1 MNLTKRTKS
10 ESNGTFLISNI
21 FPYQKMVWHRISLFP
36 ERWYNHE
43 TGETRT
49 VNPSH
54 SYRQHK
60 RTHTSSSSSNNI
72 GFTVTVYYKNRSI
85 KENKILKEMELD
97 SITEE
102 SSVAVLI
109 EMDATG
115 FTQQRVFSREQ
126 CMAALSRQDT
136 KELND
141 CQEDNDGNR
150 SKLLLKLIARNVSVQ
165 GDPVAATAIDKQQQR
180 QQEEEDEEE
189 DKEEEEE
196 EDKHRQD
203 WDIVLISSST
213 NNTAAI
219 SSTTSSKWSLAEVQ
233 RKKLNYQRACLKAQS
248 AARRASALQ
257 VLQCSFRI
265 VLSLRRC
272 EWRRKKMKQLHDR
285 QVKRE
290 TLRCA
295 IQSAVTIQ
303 KYVRDYMYRSNIE
316 RYLLRKNAATL
327 MQKIARGYNERMRM
341 RMIVVATS
349 VLAIQCAIRIW
360 QAQATVAWRDQ
371 TKKVRENV
379 RHEEEK
385 ALEGLRARQQQA
397 WQAQQQQQVQQA
409 QNVILSDTPL
419 VEIPAPA
426 AAALMMMPVV
436 VWNRPVPSKELLK
449 DSIGMRQDEL
459 EELELL
465 MPMMDS
471 AALIIQQQYHCLQA
485 RRKLEWRKQV
495 KIHKEMLIEKIRV
508 TRQFEKGQQGE
519 SENVFLLIFSS
530 FIFEVCTD
538 LSENNIY
545 VIPFYLFFIYF

>member
-1 MNLTKRTKS
+1 MKIFQRNAQAEIEERGTKHRNSKTRSTQRKPRS
-10 ESNGTFLISNI
+10 ILEAIIVLATVLNR
-21 FPYQKMVWHRISLFP
+21 MVWHRISIFP

-49 VNPSH
+49 VHPSH

-60 RTHTSSSSSNNI
+60 RTHTSSSSSDHNI

-85 KENKILKEMELD
+85 KENKILREMELD

-115 FTQQRVFSREQ
+115 LTQQRVFSREQ

-141 CQEDNDGNR
+141 CQEDNDRNE
-150 SKLLLKLIARNVSVQ
+150 LFLKLIARNVSVQ
-165 GDPVAATAIDKQQQR
+165 GDPVATAIDKQQQE
-180 QQEEEDEEE
+180 QEEEEQKQIQEQE
-189 DKEEEEE
+189 GG
-196 EDKHRQD
+196 KHRQN
-203 WDIVLISSST
+203 WAIVLISSST
-213 NNTAAI
+213 NNTATI
-219 SSTTSSKWSLAEVQ
+219 SSTTSSKWSLAAVQ

-248 AARRASALQ
+248 AARRTSALQ
-257 VLQCSFRI
+257 VLQCSFRT

-272 EWRRKKMKQLHDR
+272 EWRRQKMKQLHDR
-285 QVKRE
+285 HVQRE

-303 KYVRDYMYRSNIE
+303 KYVRGYMYCRNIE

-327 MQKIARGYNERMRM
+327 MQKIARGYNDRMRM
-341 RMIVVATS
+341 KMIVVATS
-349 VLAIQCAIRIW
+349 VVAIQCAIRIW

-379 RHEEEK
+379 RYEEEK
-385 ALEGLRARQQQA
+385 ALEALRARQQGAWQA
-397 WQAQQQQQVQQA
+397 QVQAQQQQTQKA
-409 QNVILSDTPL
+409 QNVILPDTPL
-419 VEIPAPA
+419 AEIPAPA

-436 VWNRPVPSKELLK
+436 VWNRPVPSSELLK
-449 DSIGMRQDEL
+449 DSIGMSQDEL

-465 MPMMDS
+465 MPMMDA

-508 TRQFEKGQQGE
+508 TRQFEKLQQG
-519 SENVFLLIFSS
+519 VKMYLL
-530 FIFEVCTD
+530 FIF
-538 LSENNIY
+538 
-545 VIPFYLFFIYF
+545 LFFNF